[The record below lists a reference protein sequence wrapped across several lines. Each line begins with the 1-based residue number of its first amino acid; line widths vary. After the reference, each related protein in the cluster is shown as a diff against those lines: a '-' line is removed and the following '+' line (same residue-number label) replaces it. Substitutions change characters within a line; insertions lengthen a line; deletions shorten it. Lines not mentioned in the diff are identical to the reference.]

1 MYPSNIKS
9 AFLWNQQYPIDVEL
23 LDVVGGP
30 FCVYSVEISRD
41 NDMGFAGGLRGT
53 ALGRIYQLDSGE
65 TLVSLPQGNLEY
77 APYYVNRPYVAFEV
91 GDDLYAQITDPT
103 NTGLDGGHDT
113 GVYQFE
119 VLYTEGACASS
130 SVVASSTREIGYYD
144 WMLVNAWI
152 VFLLSFIALGFF
164 LSPMFKY
171 KRKH

>member
-1 MYPSNIKS
+1 MYPANIKS
-9 AFLWNQQYPIDVEL
+9 AFLWNQQYSIDTVL

-30 FCVYSVEISRD
+30 FCLYSAEISRD
-41 NDMGFAGGLRGT
+41 NNFAFLPSERASARAT
-53 ALGRIYQLDSGE
+53 IYQIDSGE
-65 TLVSLPQGNLEY
+65 QIVALPQALTSDG
-77 APYYVNRPYVAFEV
+77 PFYVNRPYIGFDI
-91 GDDLYAQITDPT
+91 GDDLYAQITDSAS
-103 NTGLDGGHDT
+103 GIDSGHDN
-113 GVYQFE
+113 GNYQFE

-130 SVVASSTREIGYYD
+130 SVASSSRDVTYYD